1 MLVIMGLS
9 IKQEVMFV
17 IVGLLVKQEVMFCK
31 FLETKKKLFYFFDPN
46 LIDFRLI

>member
-31 FLETKKKLFYFFDPN
+31 FLETKKNCFIS
-46 LIDFRLI
+46 LIQI

>member
-17 IVGLLVKQEVMFCK
+17 IVRLLVKQEVMFCK
-31 FLETKKKLFYFFDPN
+31 FLETKKKIVLF
-46 LIDFRLI
+46 L